1 MFWLANHQDVQMPRH
16 EVHAMIAGRPAELVR
31 TLYDELEPGYHYKR
45 GYKAPRDITNANA
58 LTAFATYFPTT
69 RLIIGVRHPV
79 LWFQSFY
86 NYRVRGG
93 TVMPPAETLMVRV
106 CPRMCR
112 ERFVFRRLTDII
124 VFLSSFAFRESSN
137 HNGMEFP
144 PTNPCFMCT
153 SIISARPP
161 EPRPKNWRSWAAT
174 TGVTTDYR
182 GRTIGSFCTSPVSST
197 TPTRRVPINTYSTCN
212 TFSDC
217 RIHCRPL
224 APRG

>member
-69 RLIIGVRHPV
+69 KLIIGVRHPV

-93 TVMPPAETLMVRV
+93 TIMPPAETLMVRGCV
-106 CPRMCR
+106 TIHIPTTHGY
-112 ERFVFRRLTDII
+112 RL
-124 VFLSSFAFRESSN
+124 LSSSSSFAFRESFN
-137 HNGMEFP
+137 HNGMGFP
-144 PTNPCFMCT
+144 PTNPCFMST
-153 SIISARPP
+153 LTISARPP
-161 EPRPKNWRSWAAT
+161 
-174 TGVTTDYR
+174 
-182 GRTIGSFCTSPVSST
+182 
-197 TPTRRVPINTYSTCN
+197 
-212 TFSDC
+212 
-217 RIHCRPL
+217 
-224 APRG
+224 APRRRIGALGRRRPASPPRITAGHQSGLFVRIQSAP